1 MTRSPCPRRPRGRC
15 ASVAAAWLI
24 AASGLAAPAGAQN
37 LDLPDLDL
45 SVEPFSKR
53 VVIRWPEA
61 PADEGRAVTGITFA
75 GLDPIPSNNATLT
88 VEGLYRL
95 DCDYRLRVTKI
106 PQDPG
111 FGRRLLLLSQ
121 IFSNASGTG
130 APLRTDTLR
139 IVTADSL
146 HLYRSAF
153 APDLGIRISDNVND
167 PDGPLGTCPVTVSG
181 VNSTLSAS
189 SGYFVTALNSV
200 ASLSEG
206 LNVRVAGPVNLA
218 NIPNPLP
225 PTVPTT
231 ILNVSSPAQVFDIMD
246 AMRIRFGEGATAP
259 GDTVK
264 WTAHYVFPANARMT
278 ADLEAFEGYH
288 LWRSDLPD
296 VDSFTLLGEIRQCE
310 SKFEFVLLTEDEFEG
325 NDIDLVYDPAARAF
339 TVTDFD
345 VHDDF
350 PYRYAVS
357 TFDRGFL
364 GNNLGLTFEGPRA
377 ETGKLYPAVQERVR
391 SREIYVV
398 PNPYKRRAD
407 FQERG
412 AKVVF
417 ANLPTAATIR
427 VFNEAAEHLITLEHG
442 PGQPRSTS
450 PTSREW
456 DLRTDAGEH
465 LVPGIYLFHVQGT
478 DRRDV
483 PVEGGG
489 TQTVT
494 ESVEQTGKFI
504 VVR

>member
-1 MTRSPCPRRPRGRC
+1 MTRSPCPRRSRARW
-15 ASVAAAWLI
+15 ASAAAAWVI
-24 AASGLAAPAGAQN
+24 AASGPAGPAGAQN
-37 LDLPDLDL
+37 VDLPDLTL

-53 VVIRWPEA
+53 VVVRWPEA
-61 PADEGRAVTGITFA
+61 PPDAGRAVTGITFS
-75 GLDPIPSNNATLT
+75 GLDSIPANNATLT
-88 VEGLYRL
+88 IEGDYALE
-95 DCDYRLRVTKI
+95 CDYRLRITKI

-111 FGRRLLLLSQ
+111 FNRRLLLLSQ
-121 IFSNASGTG
+121 IFANTTGTG

-146 HLYRSAF
+146 HRF
-153 APDLGIRISDNVND
+153 RTTFTPNLGVRISDNVRD
-167 PDGPLGTCPVTVSG
+167 PDGPLGTCAVTVSG
-181 VNSTLSAS
+181 VNSTLSAN
-189 SGYFVTALNSV
+189 SGYFVTALNTVS
-200 ASLSEG
+200 SLSDG

-218 NIPNPLP
+218 SIPNPLP

-231 ILNVSSPAQVFDIMD
+231 ILNVTSSAQEFDIMD
-246 AMRIRFGEGATAP
+246 SMRIRFGEGATAP

-264 WTAHYVFPANARMT
+264 WTAHYVFPANARVT

-296 VDSFTLLGEIRQCE
+296 VDSFSLLGEIRQCE
-310 SKFEFVLLTEDEFEG
+310 SKFEFVLLTEDEFEQ
-325 NDIDLVYDPAARAF
+325 NDVDLVYDPATRTF

-364 GNNLGLTFEGPRA
+364 GNNSGLTFEGTRA
-377 ETGKLYPAVQERVR
+377 ESGKLYPAVRQRVR
-391 SREIYVV
+391 ARDIYVV

-412 AKVVF
+412 AKIVF
-417 ANLPTAATIR
+417 ANLPTTCTIR
-427 VFNEAAEHLITLEHG
+427 VFNEAAEHVITLEHG

-456 DLRTDAGEH
+456 DLRTDSGVH
-465 LVPGIYLFHVQGT
+465 LVPGIYIFHVQGT
-478 DRRDV
+478 DRREE
-483 PVEGGG
+483 PLEGGG

-494 ESVEQTGKFI
+494 EDVEHAGKFI